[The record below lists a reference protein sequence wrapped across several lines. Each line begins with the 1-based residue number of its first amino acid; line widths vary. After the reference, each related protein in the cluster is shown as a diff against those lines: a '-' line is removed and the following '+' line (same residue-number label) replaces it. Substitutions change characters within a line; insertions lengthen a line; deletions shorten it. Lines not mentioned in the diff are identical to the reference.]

1 MTLPHLKVLSLMS
14 AYSFWDPTYS
24 VKNTTTG
31 VFSQAVKFDFAEPG
45 NVQVPACRQKP
56 ALIKINAGVRN
67 THLR

>member
-24 VKNTTTG
+24 VNNTTTG
-31 VFSQAVKFDFAEPG
+31 VFSQAVKFDFASRQ
-45 NVQVPACRQKP
+45 QVPACRQKP
-56 ALIKINAGVRN
+56 ALIKINAGVRI